1 MIENKTLIANCP
13 YLGTEKADLC
23 SSYRNEMN
31 MPEGVT
37 IGIVAGFAFLLFCN
51 ALRLRNKPE
60 NVAKRKEQKRL
71 LEEKK
76 LELKKAYIK
85 KLKKN
90 PLKNNDSDEYFEVH
104 MQRLQKF
111 GKSQYQGMTYYMGSK
126 GGIYT
131 LSASGSRNYKY

>member
-1 MIENKTLIANCP
+1 MIEHKTLII
-13 YLGTEKADLC
+13 ADAYKGR
-23 SSYRNEMN
+23 SYQQKRDE
-31 MPEGVT
+31 E
-37 IGIVAGFAFLLFCN
+37 IGLIVAGVLIVLLFLN
-51 ALRLRNKPE
+51 AIRMRNNPE

-71 LEEKK
+71 MEEKK

-85 KLKKN
+85 KVKKD
-90 PLKNNDSDEYFEVH
+90 PLINISSNEYFEVH
-104 MQRLQKF
+104 MQRLQKY

>member
-1 MIENKTLIANCP
+1 MIETKILISNNTYIRP
-13 YLGTEKADLC
+13 NDQQKREEQIGLIVV
-23 SSYRNEMN
+23 
-31 MPEGVT
+31 GVL
-37 IGIVAGFAFLLFCN
+37 IVLLFLN
-51 ALRLRNKPE
+51 GIKLRNKPE

-71 LEEKK
+71 MEEKK

-85 KLKKN
+85 KIKKD
-90 PLKNNDSDEYFEVH
+90 PLINISSHEYFEVH
-104 MQRLQKF
+104 MQRLQKY

>member
-1 MIENKTLIANCP
+1 MTEYKTLIAFTP
-13 YLGTEKADLC
+13 PFDRSYEKKREDQ
-23 SSYRNEMN
+23 
-31 MPEGVT
+31 
-37 IGIVAGFAFLLFCN
+37 IGLIVAGVLIFLVFCN
-51 ALRLRNKPE
+51 ALRIMNKPE

-71 LEEKK
+71 MEEKK

-85 KLKKN
+85 KVKKD
-90 PLKNNDSDEYFEVH
+90 PLINISSDEYFEVH
-104 MQRLQKF
+104 MQRLQKY

>member
-1 MIENKTLIANCP
+1 MIETKILISNNTYIRP
-13 YLGTEKADLC
+13 NDQQKREEQISL
-23 SSYRNEMN
+23 
-31 MPEGVT
+31 
-37 IGIVAGFAFLLFCN
+37 IVAGVLIVLLFLN
-51 ALRLRNKPE
+51 GIRLRNKPE

-71 LEEKK
+71 MEEKK

-85 KLKKN
+85 KVKKD
-90 PLKNNDSDEYFEVH
+90 PLINISSDEYFEVH
-104 MQRLQKF
+104 MQRLQKY

>member
-1 MIENKTLIANCP
+1 MIETKILISSDNYIAQFDRS
-13 YLGTEKADLC
+13 YEKKREDQVGL
-23 SSYRNEMN
+23 
-31 MPEGVT
+31 
-37 IGIVAGFAFLLFCN
+37 IVAAVLIFLVFCN
-51 ALRLRNKPE
+51 ALRIMNKPE

-71 LEEKK
+71 MEEKK

-85 KLKKN
+85 KVKKD
-90 PLKNNDSDEYFEVH
+90 PLINISSDEYFEVH
-104 MQRLQKF
+104 MQRLQKY

>member
-1 MIENKTLIANCP
+1 MIEHKTLIAFNP
-13 YLGTEKADLC
+13 PFNR
-23 SSYRNEMN
+23 SYQQKRDEQ
-31 MPEGVT
+31 
-37 IGIVAGFAFLLFCN
+37 IGLIVAGVLIVLLFLN
-51 ALRLRNKPE
+51 AIRLRNKPE

-71 LEEKK
+71 MEEKK

-90 PLKNNDSDEYFEVH
+90 PLMNIDSDEYFEVH

-111 GKSQYQGMTYYMGSK
+111 GKSQYQGMTYYMGTK